1 MPWEGGGGRG
11 GQAEVFQGWMLMSRG
26 DHSVSKQPPFGEQ
39 SLKGGREWVTSL
51 IFLETAMT
59 LSSVTPLKGG
69 DLSSEAVEDA
79 ARRSPATSKKIR
91 GGEMSG
97 GDVMMFSFTL
107 VCFVSPRELLP
118 VESFVLHEPRS
129 LHQGRSEGTSC
140 LGQPI

>member
-1 MPWEGGGGRG
+1 
-11 GQAEVFQGWMLMSRG
+11 
-26 DHSVSKQPPFGEQ
+26 
-39 SLKGGREWVTSL
+39 
-51 IFLETAMT
+51 MT

-79 ARRSPATSKKIR
+79 AHGSPATSKKIQ

-97 GDVMMFSFTL
+97 GDTMMFSFTL

-118 VESFVLHEPRS
+118 VENFVLHEPRL